1 MVAKYVPEFFFCFVV
16 CVLCDWLDNGQK
28 KYVGS
33 LRDPFCARERP
44 PCEDAC
50 MHADEEEG
58 VCSLHARHLSG
69 WMDGWMAE

>member
-1 MVAKYVPEFFFCFVV
+1 MVAKYVPEFFLFCFGV

-44 PCEDAC
+44 PYEDAC
-50 MHADEEEG
+50 MHAGEERRRRQ
-58 VCSLHARHLSG
+58 LARSTSM
-69 WMDGWMAE
+69 WMDGWMDG